1 MKYGFLFWANLRRNP
16 TRTILTGIC
25 LVIAFLLFGLL
36 QPISK
41 IFREGPEMASVGRLV
56 VTPKHSSS
64 DLLPVRYFDQIQQI
78 EGVTA
83 VAHMSWFGG
92 TYVDP
97 ANFFPQFAV
106 TPEEYLQVISEIELP
121 EDQREAF
128 ISNRRAAI
136 VGRETADKFGMK
148 VGDRIPLIPNIWHN
162 RDSGPWV
169 FDLVGIFNSSNKSAV
184 NNTGFYFGYGYF
196 DDYRAFGNGTVG
208 SYLVRVSDPTR
219 TAELANEIDARFA
232 NSDSETRTLT
242 DREYALSFAKQ
253 MGDVGLIVTAILSAV
268 FFTILL
274 LAGNTIAQATRER
287 IPELAVMRVVGFHP
301 SSVLWMVLTESI
313 LLSITAAIVGLLA
326 AQLLLVQIGKLIPEL
341 NQLGPINVPLDV
353 AGYGLIIA
361 LLIGLIAGLPPAL
374 KAMRLSIVDALR
386 V

>member
-1 MKYGFLFWANLRRNP
+1 MKYGFLFWANFTRNP

-25 LVIAFLLFGLL
+25 LVISFLLFGLL

-41 IFREGPEMASVGRLV
+41 MFREGPAMASVGRLV

-64 DLLPVRYFDQIQQI
+64 DLLPVRYFDEIQQI
-78 EGVTA
+78 DGVA
-83 VAHMSWFGG
+83 SVAHMSWFGG

-106 TPEEYLQVISEIELP
+106 TPKEYLEVITEIELP
-121 EDQREAF
+121 EDQRAAF

-136 VGRETADKFGMK
+136 VGSETAAKFGLQ

-162 RDSGPWV
+162 RDAGVWE
-169 FDLVGIFNSSNKSAV
+169 FDLVGVFTSSDASV
-184 NNTGFYFGYGYF
+184 LNNTGFYFGYGYF

-219 TAELANEIDARFA
+219 TTEIANEIDALFA
-232 NSDSETRTLT
+232 NSSSETRTLT

-253 MGDVGLIVTAILSAV
+253 LGNVGLIVTAILSAV

-287 IPELAVMRVVGFHP
+287 IPELAVMKVVGFHP
-301 SSVLWMVLTESI
+301 VTLLWMVLAESI
-313 LLSITAAIVGLLA
+313 LLSVTSAILGLSV
-326 AQLLLVQIGKLIPEL
+326 AQLLLAQIDKLIPEL
-341 NQLGPINVPLDV
+341 IQLGPINVPLDIV
-353 AGYGLIIA
+353 GYGLVIA
-361 LLIGLIAGLPPAL
+361 LIIGLIVGLPPAL

-386 V
+386 A

>member
-1 MKYGFLFWANLRRNP
+1 
-16 TRTILTGIC
+16 
-25 LVIAFLLFGLL
+25 
-36 QPISK
+36 
-41 IFREGPEMASVGRLV
+41 
-56 VTPKHSSS
+56 
-64 DLLPVRYFDQIQQI
+64 
-78 EGVTA
+78 
-83 VAHMSWFGG
+83 
-92 TYVDP
+92 
-97 ANFFPQFAV
+97 
-106 TPEEYLQVISEIELP
+106 
-121 EDQREAF
+121 
-128 ISNRRAAI
+128 
-136 VGRETADKFGMK
+136 MK

-162 RDSGPWV
+162 RDSGSWE
-169 FDLVGIFNSSNKSAV
+169 FDLVGVFTSSNKSVV

-208 SYLVRVSDPTR
+208 SYLVRVFDPTR
-219 TAELANEIDARFA
+219 TTELANKIDALFA
-232 NSDSETRTLT
+232 NSNSETRTLT